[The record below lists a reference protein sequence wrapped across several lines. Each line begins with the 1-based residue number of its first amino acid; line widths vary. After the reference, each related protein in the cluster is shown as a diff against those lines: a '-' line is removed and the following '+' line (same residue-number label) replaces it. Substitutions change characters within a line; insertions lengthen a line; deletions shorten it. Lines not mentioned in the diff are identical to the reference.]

1 MQRVTRNRSRHA
13 WFAMSALALGA
24 GAAAAAPEADIY
36 LLHQGGDLLLGSFS
50 NPSAAMVGHTTLGG
64 SSSLA
69 SALEFDPMGRLL
81 GVGGTSLTDGAFVG
95 AVDPATGDT
104 QILVSADALRQAV
117 PDMFY
122 ARALAIAPDSSFYV
136 FVVRLGEPGPDAGL
150 PEVLAHFDS
159 TGTLLGVVE
168 VDTRSALDTNDWAS
182 NAVAIRDDGKVLSAE
197 WASFGSGLDGKGRI
211 IAIDPVTGAV
221 ELIGTYAGIA
231 DKMRGMSAVGGTL
244 FVAFGEDG
252 NEIYKMDPYTAD
264 FEYVTTVSM
273 PGHAGTAYGF
283 AIAPT
288 PCPAD
293 LSHDSALSVEDIAM
307 FAGSFVDGS
316 DAADL
321 NYDRGLSLDDVA
333 AFVTSYLT
341 GCP

>member
-1 MQRVTRNRSRHA
+1 MINVIRRPA
-13 WFAMSALALGA
+13 YPFAMLALAC
-24 GAAAAAPEADIY
+24 AAPAFAAPEADIY

-50 NPSAAMVGHTTLGG
+50 NPTTAMVGHTPLGG
-64 SSSLA
+64 SPSLT

-81 GVGGTSLTDGAFVG
+81 GVGGTTLDSVFVG
-95 AVDPATGDT
+95 AIDPVTGDT
-104 QILVSADALRQAV
+104 QVLVSPTILRQAV

-136 FVVRLGEPGPDAGL
+136 FVMRLGDPGPGAGL
-150 PEVLAHFDS
+150 PEVLVHFDAAGS
-159 TGTLLGVVE
+159 LLGVVE
-168 VDTRSALDTNDWAS
+168 IDTRSALDTNNWAS
-182 NAVAIRDDGKVLSAE
+182 SAVAIRDDGKVLSAE
-197 WASFGSGLDGKGRI
+197 WASFGSGVDGQGRI

-221 ELIGTYAGIA
+221 ELIGNYADIA

-244 FVAFGEDG
+244 FVNFGEHGD
-252 NEIYKMDPYTAD
+252 EIYKMDPYTAD

-273 PGHAGTAYGF
+273 PGYTGTAYGF

-307 FAGSFVDGS
+307 FAGSFIDGS

-321 NYDRGLSLDDVA
+321 NYDRGLSLDDVS